1 MLTIRLAPGNRLRF
15 HALLLCFQIACIALA
30 GWKPAG
36 ASAWLAALALG
47 LSSAIGWLRALYI
60 LRQIGDTPV
69 SRVASAAQGF
79 VALRGQG
86 RPLSGLPLLSPYNG
100 LPVLW
105 YRVLIE
111 ERRDDN
117 WHEVSDEE
125 SEACFLLEDD
135 TGTCAIDPA
144 GAELHPAHRDCEIRG
159 DQRVTQWCLL
169 DRETLFV
176 LGDFRTLHGESLTR
190 SEREAVRDILAD
202 WKLDRPELLRRFD
215 TNGDGELCETEWEQA
230 RAAAQQEARRE
241 RIEADQAASVHVVR
255 KPTGSRPYIVSA
267 VKPWRLNFPHR
278 AWCGLHTALFL
289 LACAGLAALAR
300 TGFINRGL
308 F

>member
-1 MLTIRLAPGNRLRF
+1 MPTIRLTPGNRLRF
-15 HALLLCFQIACIALA
+15 HGLLLCFQIACIALA
-30 GWKPAG
+30 AWKPSG
-36 ASAWLAALALG
+36 ASAWLAALALAI
-47 LSSAIGWLRALYI
+47 SSATGWLRALHT
-60 LRQIGDTPV
+60 LRQIGDTPI

-117 WHEVSDEE
+117 WREVSDEE
-125 SEACFLLEDD
+125 SDACFLLEDD

-144 GAELHPAHRDCEIRG
+144 GAEIHPAHHDSEIRG
-159 DQRVTQWCLL
+159 DLRMTQWCLL

-176 LGDFRTLHGESLTR
+176 LGDFRTLHGEGLTR

-202 WKLDRPELLRRFD
+202 WKQDRADLLRRFD
-215 TNGDGELCETEWEQA
+215 TDGDGELSEAEWERA
-230 RAAAQQEARRE
+230 RNAAHEEARRE

-255 KPTGSRPYIVSA
+255 KPTDSRPFIVAA
-267 VKPWRLNFPHR
+267 VKPWRLKLPHR
-278 AWCGLHTALFL
+278 AWCALHAALFL

-300 TGFINRGL
+300 TGFVDPGL